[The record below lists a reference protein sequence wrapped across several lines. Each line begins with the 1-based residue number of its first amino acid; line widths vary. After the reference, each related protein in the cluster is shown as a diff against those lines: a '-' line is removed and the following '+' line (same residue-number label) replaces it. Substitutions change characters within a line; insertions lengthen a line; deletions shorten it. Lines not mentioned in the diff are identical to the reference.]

1 MLRPIFTLLLASLF
15 IFGGCA
21 YAKKQK
27 HPDRD
32 TLIAKMKAHNADP
45 ANKDNK
51 YVCALELP
59 TGSNIP
65 IVVCRKQKDI
75 DERRFL
81 EQMEMVRLLRRSY
94 R

>member
-1 MLRPIFTLLLASLF
+1 MLRPIFALSLAALF
-15 IFGGCA
+15 VFGGCA

-27 HPDRD
+27 MPDRD
-32 TLIAKMKAHNADP
+32 ALIAMMKAHNADP

-51 YVCALELP
+51 FVCAEETP

-75 DERRFL
+75 EERRFRD
-81 EQMEMVRLLRRSY
+81 QMEMVRLLRHGY